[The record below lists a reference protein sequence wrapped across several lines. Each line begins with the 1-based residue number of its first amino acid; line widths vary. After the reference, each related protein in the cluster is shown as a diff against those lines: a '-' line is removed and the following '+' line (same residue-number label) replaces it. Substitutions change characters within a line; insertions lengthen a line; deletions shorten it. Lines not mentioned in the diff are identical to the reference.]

1 MVVRCSCRFQLC
13 LVDLNMIHS
22 AEVHYNV
29 QKLFLQSLSYV
40 HAVTVVQIKVSSFFL
55 LFLPYLTAKPRRGRL
70 AVNVVLLVCAKQF
83 TACRT

>member
-1 MVVRCSCRFQLC
+1 MP
-13 LVDLNMIHS
+13 NS

-29 QKLFLQSLSYV
+29 QKLLFQSLYYV
-40 HAVTVVQIKVSSFFL
+40 HVVTVVQIKVSCFFL
-55 LFLPYLTAKPRRGRL
+55 LFPPYLTAKPRRGKL